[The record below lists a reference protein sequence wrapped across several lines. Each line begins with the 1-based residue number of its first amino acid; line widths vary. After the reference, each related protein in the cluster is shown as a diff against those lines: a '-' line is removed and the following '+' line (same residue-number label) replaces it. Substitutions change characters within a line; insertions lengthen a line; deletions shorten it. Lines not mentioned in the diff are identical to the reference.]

1 MADQQQL
8 NSSLPDAAADSLP
21 SDTPSKAAPDAAG
34 EEGSSATTT
43 AAAMSTAA
51 EDAVVETSEGDASA
65 NAAHSEHK
73 KGGRLGALQRGEGSA
88 SSPFLTRSTGE
99 GLGHLEQQDENEQQS
114 KETEGAAAREE
125 RSASPIP
132 TPTTPVE
139 ESEEDRIILGP
150 STLNPE
156 TGKRVY
162 SQDFLLLFQQLPVT
176 HPSALSLIYIYII
189 VLHSCPFSTFV
200 LRCGGSLSLSLF

>member
-73 KGGRLGALQRGEGSA
+73 KGGSA

-162 SQDFLLLFQQLPVT
+162 SQDFLLLFQQLPT
-176 HPSALSLIYIYII
+176 CREKPEGLLEIDDIIPGSGKPKAQGGRSGPGALLVAPHGYA
-189 VLHSCPFSTFV
+189 V
-200 LRCGGSLSLSLF
+200 

>member
-1 MADQQQL
+1 MADQQHL
-8 NSSLPDAAADSLP
+8 NSSLPDAEADSGLP
-21 SDTPSKAAPDAAG
+21 SDTPSKAAAPDAAG
-34 EEGSSATTT
+34 EEGSSSATTT
-43 AAAMSTAA
+43 AAATSTAT

-65 NAAHSEHK
+65 NADAHSEHK
-73 KGGRLGALQRGEGSA
+73 KGGRIGALQRGEGSA

-99 GLGHLEQQDENEQQS
+99 GLGHLEQQDENEQQG
-114 KETEGAAAREE
+114 KETEGAVPHEE

-162 SQDFLLLFQQLPVT
+162 SQDFLLLFQQLPVM
-176 HPSALSLIYIYII
+176 HRFSPVIYLYIVFMYII
-189 VLHSCPFSTFV
+189 LPHSTC
-200 LRCGGSLSLSLF
+200 